1 MIHNDH
7 FPHFTMMKNKFC
19 LAKFMIFSFN
29 STVYMPLFNDVSY
42 WMSLYIYISL
52 IQIQCQSIH
61 LQYLHMKYNIYFYFE
76 KCVQK
81 TTKNKNTLKIINHKK
96 YLSNL
101 TTIIYT

>member
-42 WMSLYIYISL
+42 WMSLYIYIINSNTMSINTSTISTHE
-52 IQIQCQSIH
+52 IQ
-61 LQYLHMKYNIYFYFE
+61 QYIFLFRNKNVY
-76 KCVQK
+76 KKK
-81 TTKNKNTLKIINHKK
+81 TTKNTLK
-96 YLSNL
+96 
-101 TTIIYT
+101 